1 MLNSQYWYSNTIEI
15 KIIGNTKKKVS
26 GPCSIKGLGLERE
39 SSWAFWKGYA
49 APPYATSRVLHG
61 ELSPLVAGMLNPE
74 ESGRKTVSP
83 MPKGI
88 FIPAQTSGSLD
99 SKRCRIGKIHIL
111 CLIPLNAQASH
122 PIMESREIL
131 KYVSVLK
138 FKVITSCHNTCWPP
152 VGTHGFLAVCFTGY
166 PFSVDSCDSHRLR
179 GDFKSLRCFV
189 SL

>member
-15 KIIGNTKKKVS
+15 KIIGNTKKTYVS

-39 SSWAFWKGYA
+39 GSWAFWKGYA

-74 ESGRKTVSP
+74 ESGRKTTSP

-99 SKRCRIGKIHIL
+99 SKGCRVGKIHIL
-111 CLIPLNAQASH
+111 CLIPSNAQASC
-122 PIMESREIL
+122 PIIESG
-131 KYVSVLK
+131 
-138 FKVITSCHNTCWPP
+138 IT
-152 VGTHGFLAVCFTGY
+152 G
-166 PFSVDSCDSHRLR
+166 DS
-179 GDFKSLRCFV
+179 
-189 SL
+189 